1 MLKNITPSECAQCR
15 LCCIFDKY
23 DVWETPV
30 ISAEL
35 KARIETAHPGMH
47 FVSKGDSGAYIF
59 NMENTWDEEEELYF
73 CPALDR
79 ERGCILGEN
88 KPFDCKVWPYRIM
101 RLGGALVIS
110 IASICPVMYKK
121 PLDTLV
127 KELEDGLAEKIFR
140 EAEMHPQIVKPYEQ
154 GYPILMVK
162 EKETKDED
170 NQTLI

>member
-1 MLKNITPSECAQCR
+1 MLKNLTKDECAQCR

-30 ISAEL
+30 ITDEL
-35 KARIETAHPGMH
+35 KGRIETEHSELR

-59 NMENTWDEEEELYF
+59 NMEDTWDEKEELYF

-79 ERGCILGEN
+79 QKGCILGEN

-121 PLDTLV
+121 PLDTLIE
-127 KELEDGLAEKIFR
+127 ELESGLADRIFG
-140 EAEMHPQIVKPYEQ
+140 EAEKHPQIVKPYEQ
-154 GYPILMVK
+154 GYPILMVR
-162 EKETKDED
+162 EKE
-170 NQTLI
+170 

>member
-35 KARIETAHPGMH
+35 KARIENAHPGIR
-47 FVSKGDSGAYIF
+47 FVSKGDSGDYIF
-59 NMENTWDEEEELYF
+59 NMEDTWDEADELYY

-79 ERGCILGEN
+79 NSGCTLGED
-88 KPFDCKVWPYRIM
+88 KPFDCRIWPYRIM
-101 RLGGALVIS
+101 RLGEALVIS

-127 KELEDGLAEKIFR
+127 GELEDGLADRIYA
-140 EAEMHPQIVKPYEQ
+140 EAAAHPGIIKPYEQ

-162 EKETKDED
+162 GAED
-170 NQTLI
+170 L